1 MKEIIWLRTKKL
13 TAVLIQNPEI
23 FFVRIFYKCFFLVSW
38 ICKSGKNS
46 FVKSVLDVSYRFS
59 LFWKGFVEFFIFGKQ
74 YVIFSSFSI
83 KCKSSHKFI
92 GLQTLCEFPQFYRI
106 TNFVRVPTNLSD
118 YKLCKS
124 SHKFIGLQTLCE
136 FLQIYKITNFV
147 RVPTNLSDY
156 KLCKSSHKFIGLQ
169 TLCEFPQIYRITNF
183 VRVPTNLSDYKLCKS
198 SHKFI
203 GLQTLCEFPQI
214 YRITNFVRVP
224 TNLSDYKLC
233 KSSHKFIGLQT
244 LCEFL
249 QFTQDYKLCESSHN
263 LQNVVELKSNSDHFS
278 NLNVV
283 SLQNQ
288 QEDFAI
294 HPTSFT
300 FGSLYYLNR
309 WGQKSISHFLW
320 VVRWV
325 LRRIKRFSSNIK
337 ELSFK
342 EKFSGTLLVG
352 TFLFYKKIVKM
363 VQDYTEPIDSKL
375 IEFFNSNSFCYF
387 LQFGFINSTIKIVQ
401 RICRFNIFPPNICS
415 STADFKIDLQLF
427 AAEDEGRTEPGS
439 ERRRREEREKGNVPK
454 SPELPAAV
462 VLLAGVILVY
472 LMGEYFFMRTY
483 YILRKYIHG
492 VGLKTDISSES
503 VTELLKNAS
512 TDLFTLLWPLLGI
525 TLVGA
530 IIGNVAQV
538 GFIFTP
544 RALSFNFSRIR
555 PNFKKVL
562 PTRQTLF
569 NLGKSLAKVGLIAW
583 VSYIVISKDFFPI
596 LLSGEMGL
604 EQAVALV
611 MNSSFKIFLI
621 VGIILLAISIVDYL
635 YQRYEYEESLKMT
648 PSEAKREAKESDG
661 DRSLQA
667 RRRQLARD
675 MMNKRKMLAKVPE
688 ADVVITNPTHFAVAL
703 EYKPGIHKAPIVI
716 AKGVDDFALLI
727 IRIAREN
734 GVPTVEDRLQARG
747 LYEEVELG
755 AEVPQQ
761 FYRAIATILS
771 RLESFRRAV

>member
-1 MKEIIWLRTKKL
+1 MKMT
-13 TAVLIQNPEI
+13 
-23 FFVRIFYKCFFLVSW
+23 
-38 ICKSGKNS
+38 
-46 FVKSVLDVSYRFS
+46 
-59 LFWKGFVEFFIFGKQ
+59 FWKKGTLEVRRKTRIVVRRFCSTSDTFCNIDV
-74 YVIFSSFSI
+74 VALFS
-83 KCKSSHKFI
+83 
-92 GLQTLCEFPQFYRI
+92 
-106 TNFVRVPTNLSD
+106 NFVGNHSQRFAARWQSRSLWIALFS
-118 YKLCKS
+118 
-124 SHKFIGLQTLCE
+124 
-136 FLQIYKITNFV
+136 NFV
-147 RVPTNLSDY
+147 GNHSQRFAARWQSRSLWIALFS
-156 KLCKSSHKFIGLQ
+156 
-169 TLCEFPQIYRITNF
+169 NF
-183 VRVPTNLSDYKLCKS
+183 VGNHSQRFAARWQSRSLWIARFLGTPT
-198 SHKFI
+198 
-203 GLQTLCEFPQI
+203 
-214 YRITNFVRVP
+214 ITP
-224 TNLSDYKLC
+224 T
-233 KSSHKFIGLQT
+233 
-244 LCEFL
+244 
-249 QFTQDYKLCESSHN
+249 
-263 LQNVVELKSNSDHFS
+263 
-278 NLNVV
+278 
-283 SLQNQ
+283 
-288 QEDFAI
+288 A
-294 HPTSFT
+294 
-300 FGSLYYLNR
+300 
-309 WGQKSISHFLW
+309 
-320 VVRWV
+320 
-325 LRRIKRFSSNIK
+325 
-337 ELSFK
+337 
-342 EKFSGTLLVG
+342 
-352 TFLFYKKIVKM
+352 
-363 VQDYTEPIDSKL
+363 
-375 IEFFNSNSFCYF
+375 
-387 LQFGFINSTIKIVQ
+387 
-401 RICRFNIFPPNICS
+401 
-415 STADFKIDLQLF
+415 ADFKINLQLF

-462 VLLAGVILVY
+462 VLLAGVILIY
-472 LMGEYFFMRTY
+472 LMGEYFFMRTF

-512 TDLFTLLWPLLGI
+512 ADLFTLLWPLLGI

-530 IIGNVAQV
+530 VIGNVAQV
-538 GFIFTP
+538 GFIFAP

-583 VSYIVISKDFFPI
+583 VSYIIISKDFFPI
-596 LLSGEMGL
+596 LISGEMGL

-611 MNSSFKIFLI
+611 MSSSFKIFLV
-621 VGIILLAISIVDYL
+621 VGIILLAISVVDYL

-734 GVPTVEDRLQARG
+734 GVPTVEDRIQARG

-771 RLESFRRAV
+771 RLESFRKAV

>member
-1 MKEIIWLRTKKL
+1 MKKAIWSRTKKL
-13 TAVLIQNPEI
+13 VVVFVQNPKR
-23 FFVRIFYKCFFLVSW
+23 FFIRIFYKNLSRVPWVCE
-38 ICKSGKNS
+38 SGKNS
-46 FVKSVLDVSYRFS
+46 FVKSVLDVFYRFM
-59 LFWKGFVEFFIFGKQ
+59 LFGKRFGKFIFWKQ
-74 YVIFSSFSI
+74 YYDIVSDFS
-83 KCKSSHKFI
+83 KK
-92 GLQTLCEFPQFYRI
+92 
-106 TNFVRVPTNLSD
+106 
-118 YKLCKS
+118 
-124 SHKFIGLQTLCE
+124 
-136 FLQIYKITNFV
+136 
-147 RVPTNLSDY
+147 
-156 KLCKSSHKFIGLQ
+156 
-169 TLCEFPQIYRITNF
+169 
-183 VRVPTNLSDYKLCKS
+183 
-198 SHKFI
+198 
-203 GLQTLCEFPQI
+203 
-214 YRITNFVRVP
+214 
-224 TNLSDYKLC
+224 
-233 KSSHKFIGLQT
+233 
-244 LCEFL
+244 
-249 QFTQDYKLCESSHN
+249 CESSHN
-263 LQNVVELKSNSDHFS
+263 LHEIKNLMGVPTIYTRSKILWEFPQFTRDRKSCKSSYNLQNVVKSESDSDHFS
-278 NLNVV
+278 NRNTV
-283 SLQNQ
+283 SLQNK
-288 QEDFAI
+288 QEGLVIKDVV
-294 HPTSFT
+294 HPTSFI
-300 FGSLYYLNR
+300 FSFLHHFDR
-309 WGQKSISHFLW
+309 WGQKSTSHSLW
-320 VVRWV
+320 MFRTIE
-325 LRRIKRFSSNIK
+325 RFFSIIKKLF
-337 ELSFK
+337 FK
-342 EKFSGTLLVG
+342 KKFSKSFIVG
-352 TFLFYKKIVKM
+352 IFLFYKKIVKKFLG
-363 VQDYTEPIDSKL
+363 YSEPIDSKL
-375 IEFFNSNSFCYF
+375 TEFLNSNLFRYF
-387 LQFGFINSTIKIVQ
+387 LQFGFINLTIEIVR
-401 RICRFNIFPPNICS
+401 RIFRFKIFPPNICL
-415 STADFKIDLQLF
+415 STEAADFKIDLQLF

-492 VGLKTDISSES
+492 VGLRTDMSSES

-583 VSYIVISKDFFPI
+583 VSYIIISKDFFPI

>member
-1 MKEIIWLRTKKL
+1 MKKAIWSRTKKL
-13 TAVLIQNPEI
+13 VVVFVQNPKR
-23 FFVRIFYKCFFLVSW
+23 FFIRIFYKNLSRVPWVCE
-38 ICKSGKNS
+38 SGKNS
-46 FVKSVLDVSYRFS
+46 FVKSVLDVFYRFM
-59 LFWKGFVEFFIFGKQ
+59 LFGKRFGKFIFWKQ
-74 YVIFSSFSI
+74 YYDIVSDFS
-83 KCKSSHKFI
+83 KK
-92 GLQTLCEFPQFYRI
+92 
-106 TNFVRVPTNLSD
+106 
-118 YKLCKS
+118 
-124 SHKFIGLQTLCE
+124 
-136 FLQIYKITNFV
+136 
-147 RVPTNLSDY
+147 
-156 KLCKSSHKFIGLQ
+156 
-169 TLCEFPQIYRITNF
+169 
-183 VRVPTNLSDYKLCKS
+183 
-198 SHKFI
+198 
-203 GLQTLCEFPQI
+203 
-214 YRITNFVRVP
+214 
-224 TNLSDYKLC
+224 
-233 KSSHKFIGLQT
+233 
-244 LCEFL
+244 
-249 QFTQDYKLCESSHN
+249 CESSHN
-263 LQNVVELKSNSDHFS
+263 LHEIKNLMGVPTIYTRSKILWEFPQFTRDRKSCKSSYNLQNVVKSESNSDH
-278 NLNVV
+278 NTV
-283 SLQNQ
+283 SLQNR
-288 QEDFAI
+288 QEGLVIKDVV
-294 HPTSFT
+294 HPTSFI
-300 FGSLYYLNR
+300 FSFLHHFDR
-309 WGQKSISHFLW
+309 WGQKSTSHSLW
-320 VVRWV
+320 MFRTIE
-325 LRRIKRFSSNIK
+325 RFFSIIKKLF
-337 ELSFK
+337 FK
-342 EKFSGTLLVG
+342 KKFSKSFIVG
-352 TFLFYKKIVKM
+352 IFLFYKKIVKKFLG
-363 VQDYTEPIDSKL
+363 YSEPIDSKL
-375 IEFFNSNSFCYF
+375 TEFLNSNLFCYF
-387 LQFGFINSTIKIVQ
+387 LQFGFINLTIEIVR
-401 RICRFNIFPPNICS
+401 RIFRFKIFPPNICL
-415 STADFKIDLQLF
+415 STEAADFKIDLQLF

-492 VGLKTDISSES
+492 VGLRTDMSSES

-583 VSYIVISKDFFPI
+583 VSYIIISKDFFPI

>member
-1 MKEIIWLRTKKL
+1 MKEAIWLRKKKFK
-13 TAVLIQNPEI
+13 AVLAQKPEI
-23 FFVRIFYKCFFLVSW
+23 FFVRIFYTCLFLISW
-38 ICKSGKNS
+38 ICELNPVS
-46 FVKSVLDVSYRFS
+46 FAKSVLGVFS
-59 LFWKGFVEFFIFGKQ
+59 RLGFSWKRFVEFIFGKF
-74 YVIFSSFSI
+74 YSIFLGSYFAENRG
-83 KCKSSHKFI
+83 SSHNST

-106 TNFVRVPTNLSD
+106 TNFVRVPTIPPD
-118 YKLCKS
+118 YKLCES
-124 SHKFIGLQTLCE
+124 SHNFTGLQTLW
-136 FLQIYKITNFV
+136 
-147 RVPTNLSDY
+147 
-156 KLCKSSHKFIGLQ
+156 
-169 TLCEFPQIYRITNF
+169 EFPQFYRITNF
-183 VRVPTNLSDYKLCKS
+183 VRVPTILPGYKLCES
-198 SHKFI
+198 SHNST
-203 GLQTLCEFPQI
+203 GLQTLCEFPQF

-224 TNLSDYKLC
+224 TILPGYKLC
-233 KSSHKFIGLQT
+233 ESSHNSTGLQT
-244 LCEFL
+244 LWEFP
-249 QFTQDYKLCESSHN
+249 QFYRITNFVRVPTIPPDYKLCESSHN
-263 LQNVVELKSNSDHFS
+263 LQNVVESESNDDHFS
-278 NLNVV
+278 NLNVAV
-283 SLQNQ
+283 LQNKKERFIKQ
-288 QEDFAI
+288 TGI
-294 HPTSFT
+294 STTSFILQIWWEQNST
-300 FGSLYYLNR
+300 SYTR
-309 WGQKSISHFLW
+309 WVAGKVSRFFSISQRLFF
-320 VVRWV
+320 
-325 LRRIKRFSSNIK
+325 KERFSEI
-337 ELSFK
+337 LF
-342 EKFSGTLLVG
+342 VG

-363 VQDYTEPIDSKL
+363 FRDYSKLIDSKR
-375 IEFFNSNSFCYF
+375 IEFFNSNLFFYF
-387 LQFGFINSTIKIVQ
+387 LQSDFINATIKIV
-401 RICRFNIFPPNICS
+401 RNICRLNILPPNVCLL
-415 STADFKIDLQLF
+415 TADFKIDLQLF

-492 VGLKTDISSES
+492 VGLRTDISSES

-583 VSYIVISKDFFPI
+583 VSYIIISKDFFPI

-734 GVPTVEDRLQARG
+734 GVPTVEDRIQARG

-761 FYRAIATILS
+761 FYRAIAAILS

>member
-23 FFVRIFYKCFFLVSW
+23 FFVRVFYKCFFLVSW

-59 LFWKGFVEFFIFGKQ
+59 LFWKRFVEFFIFGKQ
-74 YVIFSSFSI
+74 YAIFSNFST
-83 KCKSSHKFI
+83 KCKSSYNFI
-92 GLQTLCEFPQFYRI
+92 GLQTLCEFPQFYKITNFVRVPTTLSDYKLCKSSYNFIGLQTLCEFPQFYKITNFVRVPTNFIRLQTLCEFPQFYKITNFVRVPTNLSDYKLCKSSHNFIGLQTLCEFLQFYRI

-124 SHKFIGLQTLCE
+124 SH
-136 FLQIYKITNFV
+136 
-147 RVPTNLSDY
+147 
-156 KLCKSSHKFIGLQ
+156 
-169 TLCEFPQIYRITNF
+169 
-183 VRVPTNLSDYKLCKS
+183 
-198 SHKFI
+198 
-203 GLQTLCEFPQI
+203 
-214 YRITNFVRVP
+214 
-224 TNLSDYKLC
+224 
-233 KSSHKFIGLQT
+233 
-244 LCEFL
+244 
-249 QFTQDYKLCESSHN
+249 N
-263 LQNVVELKSNSDHFS
+263 LQNVVELESNSDHFS

-283 SLQNQ
+283 SLQNK

-300 FGSLYYLNR
+300 FGSLYYFNR
-309 WGQKSISHFLW
+309 CGQKSVSHSLW
-320 VVRWV
+320 VVRWM
-325 LRRIKRFSSNIK
+325 LRRIKGFSSNIK

-342 EKFSGTLLVG
+342 EKFSGILLVG

>member
-1 MKEIIWLRTKKL
+1 MNFVWETAYSSIREFLSKKRHSVRTENVVV
-13 TAVLIQNPEI
+13 TPTPAV
-23 FFVRIFYKCFFLVSW
+23 
-38 ICKSGKNS
+38 
-46 FVKSVLDVSYRFS
+46 
-59 LFWKGFVEFFIFGKQ
+59 
-74 YVIFSSFSI
+74 FSSAPRPDLGWRGVVAG
-83 KCKSSHKFI
+83 KLRKF
-92 GLQTLCEFPQFYRI
+92 FAI
-106 TNFVRVPTNLSD
+106 TKGD
-118 YKLCKS
+118 
-124 SHKFIGLQTLCE
+124 
-136 FLQIYKITNFV
+136 
-147 RVPTNLSDY
+147 
-156 KLCKSSHKFIGLQ
+156 
-169 TLCEFPQIYRITNF
+169 
-183 VRVPTNLSDYKLCKS
+183 
-198 SHKFI
+198 
-203 GLQTLCEFPQI
+203 
-214 YRITNFVRVP
+214 
-224 TNLSDYKLC
+224 
-233 KSSHKFIGLQT
+233 
-244 LCEFL
+244 FL
-249 QFTQDYKLCESSHN
+249 QFE
-263 LQNVVELKSNSDHFS
+263 
-278 NLNVV
+278 
-283 SLQNQ
+283 
-288 QEDFAI
+288 
-294 HPTSFT
+294 
-300 FGSLYYLNR
+300 
-309 WGQKSISHFLW
+309 
-320 VVRWV
+320 
-325 LRRIKRFSSNIK
+325 
-337 ELSFK
+337 
-342 EKFSGTLLVG
+342 
-352 TFLFYKKIVKM
+352 FLFFSEVVIPTNARSTDPFVGSTTAPTAFLL
-363 VQDYTEPIDSKL
+363 DTAE
-375 IEFFNSNSFCYF
+375 EF
-387 LQFGFINSTIKIVQ
+387 
-401 RICRFNIFPPNICS
+401 R
-415 STADFKIDLQLF
+415 IDLQLF

-462 VLLAGVILVY
+462 VLLAGVALVY
-472 LMGEYFFMRTY
+472 LMGEYFFMRAF

-492 VGLKTDISSES
+492 VGLRNDISSES

-530 IIGNVAQV
+530 VLGNVAQV
-538 GFIFTP
+538 GFIFAP

-569 NLGKSLAKVGLIAW
+569 NLGKSLSKVALIAW

-611 MNSSFKIFLI
+611 MSTSFKIFLV

-703 EYKPGIHKAPIVI
+703 EYKPGIHKAPVVV

-761 FYRAIATILS
+761 FYRAIAAILS

>member
-1 MKEIIWLRTKKL
+1 MKETIWLRKKKFK
-13 TAVLIQNPEI
+13 AVLVQNPEI
-23 FFVRIFYKCFFLVSW
+23 FFVRIFYTCLFLISW
-38 ICKSGKNS
+38 IYELNPVS
-46 FVKSVLDVSYRFS
+46 FAKSVLGVSYRLGFS
-59 LFWKGFVEFFIFGKQ
+59 WKRFVEFIFGKF
-74 YVIFSSFSI
+74 YNIFPGIYFAE
-83 KCKSSHKFI
+83 KRGSSHNFVRS
-92 GLQTLCEFPQFYRI
+92 QTLYEFPQFHKI
-106 TNFVRVPTNLSD
+106 INFVRVPTIYVRS
-118 YKLCKS
+118 
-124 SHKFIGLQTLCE
+124 QALCE
-136 FLQIYKITNFV
+136 FLQIIENH
-147 RVPTNLSDY
+147 
-156 KLCKSSHKFIGLQ
+156 KLCK
-169 TLCEFPQIYRITNF
+169 
-183 VRVPTNLSDYKLCKS
+183 
-198 SHKFI
+198 
-203 GLQTLCEFPQI
+203 
-214 YRITNFVRVP
+214 
-224 TNLSDYKLC
+224 
-233 KSSHKFIGLQT
+233 
-244 LCEFL
+244 
-249 QFTQDYKLCESSHN
+249 SSHN
-263 LQNVVELKSNSDHFS
+263 LQNVVESESNDDHFS

-283 SLQNQ
+283 SLQNKKERFIKQ
-288 QEDFAI
+288 TGI
-294 HPTSFT
+294 SRTSFILQT
-300 FGSLYYLNR
+300 W
-309 WGQKSISHFLW
+309 WGQNSTSYTRWMAGKISRFFSISQRLFF
-320 VVRWV
+320 
-325 LRRIKRFSSNIK
+325 KERFSEI
-337 ELSFK
+337 LF
-342 EKFSGTLLVG
+342 VG

-363 VQDYTEPIDSKL
+363 FRDYSEPIDSKR
-375 IEFFNSNSFCYF
+375 IEFFNSNLFFYF
-387 LQFGFINSTIKIVQ
+387 LQIDFINSTIEVV
-401 RICRFNIFPPNICS
+401 RNICRFNILPPNMCL
-415 STADFKIDLQLF
+415 STEVADFKIDLQLF

-492 VGLKTDISSES
+492 VGLRTDISSES

-583 VSYIVISKDFFPI
+583 VSYIIISKDFFPI

-734 GVPTVEDRLQARG
+734 GVPTVEDRIQARG

>member
-1 MKEIIWLRTKKL
+1 MKEAIWLRKKKFK
-13 TAVLIQNPEI
+13 AVLAQKPEI
-23 FFVRIFYKCFFLVSW
+23 FFVRIFYTCLFLISW
-38 ICKSGKNS
+38 IYELNRVS
-46 FVKSVLDVSYRFS
+46 FAKSVLGVFYRLRFS
-59 LFWKGFVEFFIFGKQ
+59 WKRFVEFIFGKF
-74 YVIFSSFSI
+74 YSIFLGSYFAE
-83 KCKSSHKFI
+83 KRGSSHNFVRSQTLYEFPQFYRITNFVRVPTTPPDYKLCESSHNST

-106 TNFVRVPTNLSD
+106 TNFVRVPTTPPD
-118 YKLCKS
+118 YKLCES
-124 SHKFIGLQTLCE
+124 SHNST
-136 FLQIYKITNFV
+136 
-147 RVPTNLSDY
+147 
-156 KLCKSSHKFIGLQ
+156 GLQ
-169 TLCEFPQIYRITNF
+169 TLCEFPQFYRITNF
-183 VRVPTNLSDYKLCKS
+183 VRVPT
-198 SHKFI
+198 
-203 GLQTLCEFPQI
+203 I
-214 YRITNFVRVP
+214 YVR
-224 TNLSDYKLC
+224 S
-233 KSSHKFIGLQT
+233 QA

-249 QFTQDYKLCESSHN
+249 QIIENHKLCKSSHN
-263 LQNVVELKSNSDHFS
+263 LQNVVESESNDDHFS
-278 NLNVV
+278 NLNVAV
-283 SLQNQ
+283 LQNKKERFIKQ
-288 QEDFAI
+288 TGI
-294 HPTSFT
+294 STTSFIQQIWWEQNST
-300 FGSLYYLNR
+300 SYTQCVAEKVSRFF
-309 WGQKSISHFLW
+309 SISQRLFF
-320 VVRWV
+320 
-325 LRRIKRFSSNIK
+325 KERFSEI
-337 ELSFK
+337 LF
-342 EKFSGTLLVG
+342 VG

-363 VQDYTEPIDSKL
+363 FRDYSEPIDSKR
-375 IEFFNSNSFCYF
+375 IEFFNSNLFFYF
-387 LQFGFINSTIKIVQ
+387 LQIDFINATIEVV
-401 RICRFNIFPPNICS
+401 RNICRFNILPPNVCL
-415 STADFKIDLQLF
+415 STEAADFKIDLQLF

-492 VGLKTDISSES
+492 VGLRTDISSES

-583 VSYIVISKDFFPI
+583 VSYIIISKDFFPI

-734 GVPTVEDRLQARG
+734 GVPTVEDRIQARG

-761 FYRAIATILS
+761 FYRAIAAILS

>member
-1 MKEIIWLRTKKL
+1 MKETIWLRKKKFK
-13 TAVLIQNPEI
+13 AVLVQNPEI
-23 FFVRIFYKCFFLVSW
+23 FFVRIFYTCLFLISW
-38 ICKSGKNS
+38 IYELNPVS
-46 FVKSVLDVSYRFS
+46 FAKSVLGVFYRLGFS
-59 LFWKGFVEFFIFGKQ
+59 WKRFVEFIFGKF
-74 YVIFSSFSI
+74 YNIFPGIYFVE
-83 KCKSSHKFI
+83 KRGSSHNFVRS
-92 GLQTLCEFPQFYRI
+92 QTLYEFPQFHKI
-106 TNFVRVPTNLSD
+106 INFVRVPTIYVRLQALCEFLQFIENH
-118 YKLCKS
+118 KLCKS
-124 SHKFIGLQTLCE
+124 SH
-136 FLQIYKITNFV
+136 
-147 RVPTNLSDY
+147 
-156 KLCKSSHKFIGLQ
+156 
-169 TLCEFPQIYRITNF
+169 
-183 VRVPTNLSDYKLCKS
+183 
-198 SHKFI
+198 
-203 GLQTLCEFPQI
+203 
-214 YRITNFVRVP
+214 
-224 TNLSDYKLC
+224 
-233 KSSHKFIGLQT
+233 
-244 LCEFL
+244 
-249 QFTQDYKLCESSHN
+249 N
-263 LQNVVELKSNSDHFS
+263 LQNIVESESNDDHFS

-283 SLQNQ
+283 SLQNKKERFIKQ
-288 QEDFAI
+288 TGI
-294 HPTSFT
+294 SRTSFILQT
-300 FGSLYYLNR
+300 W
-309 WGQKSISHFLW
+309 WGQNSTSYTRWMAGKISRFFSISQRLFF
-320 VVRWV
+320 
-325 LRRIKRFSSNIK
+325 KERFSEI
-337 ELSFK
+337 LF
-342 EKFSGTLLVG
+342 VG

-363 VQDYTEPIDSKL
+363 FRDYSEPIDSKR
-375 IEFFNSNSFCYF
+375 IEFFNSNLFFYF
-387 LQFGFINSTIKIVQ
+387 LQIDFINSTIEVV
-401 RICRFNIFPPNICS
+401 RNICRFNILPPNMCL
-415 STADFKIDLQLF
+415 STEVADFKIDLQLF

-492 VGLKTDISSES
+492 VGLRTDISSES

-583 VSYIVISKDFFPI
+583 VSYIIISKDFFPI

-734 GVPTVEDRLQARG
+734 GVPTVEDRIQARG

>member
-1 MKEIIWLRTKKL
+1 MAEMKGMRWLKKWLR
-13 TAVLIQNPEI
+13 E
-23 FFVRIFYKCFFLVSW
+23 
-38 ICKSGKNS
+38 
-46 FVKSVLDVSYRFS
+46 
-59 LFWKGFVEFFIFGKQ
+59 
-74 YVIFSSFSI
+74 
-83 KCKSSHKFI
+83 
-92 GLQTLCEFPQFYRI
+92 
-106 TNFVRVPTNLSD
+106 
-118 YKLCKS
+118 
-124 SHKFIGLQTLCE
+124 
-136 FLQIYKITNFV
+136 
-147 RVPTNLSDY
+147 
-156 KLCKSSHKFIGLQ
+156 
-169 TLCEFPQIYRITNF
+169 
-183 VRVPTNLSDYKLCKS
+183 
-198 SHKFI
+198 
-203 GLQTLCEFPQI
+203 
-214 YRITNFVRVP
+214 
-224 TNLSDYKLC
+224 
-233 KSSHKFIGLQT
+233 
-244 LCEFL
+244 
-249 QFTQDYKLCESSHN
+249 ESS
-263 LQNVVELKSNSDHFS
+263 SYD
-278 NLNVV
+278 
-283 SLQNQ
+283 
-288 QEDFAI
+288 A
-294 HPTSFT
+294 P
-300 FGSLYYLNR
+300 
-309 WGQKSISHFLW
+309 
-320 VVRWV
+320 
-325 LRRIKRFSSNIK
+325 LRKRHAAF
-337 ELSFK
+337 FK
-342 EKFSGTLLVG
+342 AEQRV
-352 TFLFYKKIVKM
+352 
-363 VQDYTEPIDSKL
+363 
-375 IEFFNSNSFCYF
+375 FCYF
-387 LQFGFINSTIKIVQ
+387 LPEKSNRVLPGSNVSEKCSTSDVLRDTSGAPPLLGGGGLAGRITKFFSITKILGLQKEFLNPVGTLKIFERLEKFFFRRFGQDKEAV
-401 RICRFNIFPPNICS
+401 RIPLSLLCPTNTCYTMS
-415 STADFKIDLQLF
+415 ALATDFKIDLQLF

-462 VLLAGVILVY
+462 VLLAGVILIY
-472 LMGEYFFMRTY
+472 LMGEYFFMRTF

-492 VGLKTDISSES
+492 VGQRTDISSES

-525 TLVGA
+525 TFVGA
-530 IIGNVAQV
+530 VIGNVAQV

-583 VSYIVISKDFFPI
+583 VSYIIISKDFFSI
-596 LLSGEMGL
+596 LISGEMGL

-611 MNSSFKIFLI
+611 MSSSFKIFLV

-734 GVPTVEDRLQARG
+734 GVPTVEDRIQARG

>member
-1 MKEIIWLRTKKL
+1 MKKAIWSRTKKL
-13 TAVLIQNPEI
+13 VVVFVQNPKR
-23 FFVRIFYKCFFLVSW
+23 FFIRIFYKNLSRVPWVCE
-38 ICKSGKNS
+38 SGKDS
-46 FVKSVLDVSYRFS
+46 FVKSVLDVFYRFM
-59 LFWKGFVEFFIFGKQ
+59 LFGKRFGKFIFWKQ
-74 YVIFSSFSI
+74 YYDIVSDFS
-83 KCKSSHKFI
+83 KK
-92 GLQTLCEFPQFYRI
+92 
-106 TNFVRVPTNLSD
+106 
-118 YKLCKS
+118 
-124 SHKFIGLQTLCE
+124 
-136 FLQIYKITNFV
+136 
-147 RVPTNLSDY
+147 
-156 KLCKSSHKFIGLQ
+156 
-169 TLCEFPQIYRITNF
+169 
-183 VRVPTNLSDYKLCKS
+183 
-198 SHKFI
+198 
-203 GLQTLCEFPQI
+203 
-214 YRITNFVRVP
+214 
-224 TNLSDYKLC
+224 
-233 KSSHKFIGLQT
+233 
-244 LCEFL
+244 
-249 QFTQDYKLCESSHN
+249 CESSHN
-263 LQNVVELKSNSDHFS
+263 LHEIKNLMGVPTIYTRSKILWEFPQFTQDRKSCKSSYNLQNVVKSESNSDHFS
-278 NLNVV
+278 NRNTV
-283 SLQNQ
+283 SLQNR
-288 QEDFAI
+288 QEGLVIKDVV
-294 HPTSFT
+294 HPTSFI
-300 FGSLYYLNR
+300 FSFLHHFDR
-309 WGQKSISHFLW
+309 WGQKSTSHSLWMFRTIERFFSIIKNFFL
-320 VVRWV
+320 
-325 LRRIKRFSSNIK
+325 K
-337 ELSFK
+337 
-342 EKFSGTLLVG
+342 KFSKSFIVG
-352 TFLFYKKIVKM
+352 IFLFYKKIVKKFLG
-363 VQDYTEPIDSKL
+363 YSEPIDSKL
-375 IEFFNSNSFCYF
+375 TEFLNSNLFCYF
-387 LQFGFINSTIKIVQ
+387 LQFGFINLTIEIVR
-401 RICRFNIFPPNICS
+401 RIFRFKIFPPNICL
-415 STADFKIDLQLF
+415 STEAADFKIDLQLF

-492 VGLKTDISSES
+492 VGLRTDMSSES

-583 VSYIVISKDFFPI
+583 VSYIIISKDFFPI

>member
-1 MKEIIWLRTKKL
+1 MKKAIWSRTKKL
-13 TAVLIQNPEI
+13 VVVFVQNPKR
-23 FFVRIFYKCFFLVSW
+23 FFIRIFYKNLSRVPWVCE
-38 ICKSGKNS
+38 SGKNS
-46 FVKSVLDVSYRFS
+46 FVKSVLDVFYRFM
-59 LFWKGFVEFFIFGKQ
+59 LFGKRFGKFIFWKQ
-74 YVIFSSFSI
+74 YYDIVSDFS
-83 KCKSSHKFI
+83 KK
-92 GLQTLCEFPQFYRI
+92 
-106 TNFVRVPTNLSD
+106 
-118 YKLCKS
+118 
-124 SHKFIGLQTLCE
+124 
-136 FLQIYKITNFV
+136 
-147 RVPTNLSDY
+147 
-156 KLCKSSHKFIGLQ
+156 
-169 TLCEFPQIYRITNF
+169 
-183 VRVPTNLSDYKLCKS
+183 
-198 SHKFI
+198 
-203 GLQTLCEFPQI
+203 
-214 YRITNFVRVP
+214 
-224 TNLSDYKLC
+224 
-233 KSSHKFIGLQT
+233 
-244 LCEFL
+244 
-249 QFTQDYKLCESSHN
+249 CESSHN
-263 LQNVVELKSNSDHFS
+263 LHEIKNLMGVPTIYTRSKILWEFPQFTRDRKSCKSSYNLQNVVKSESNSDH
-278 NLNVV
+278 NTV
-283 SLQNQ
+283 SLQNR
-288 QEDFAI
+288 QEGLVIKDVV
-294 HPTSFT
+294 HPTSFI
-300 FGSLYYLNR
+300 FSFLHHFDR
-309 WGQKSISHFLW
+309 WGQKSTSHSLW
-320 VVRWV
+320 MFRT
-325 LRRIKRFSSNIK
+325 IERFFSIVK
-337 ELSFK
+337 KLFFK
-342 EKFSGTLLVG
+342 KKFSKSFIVG
-352 TFLFYKKIVKM
+352 IFLFYKKIVKKFLG
-363 VQDYTEPIDSKL
+363 YSEPIDSKL
-375 IEFFNSNSFCYF
+375 TEFLNSNLFCYF
-387 LQFGFINSTIKIVQ
+387 LQFGFINLTIEIVR
-401 RICRFNIFPPNICS
+401 RIFRFKIFPPNICL
-415 STADFKIDLQLF
+415 STEAADFKIDLQLF

-492 VGLKTDISSES
+492 VGLRTDMSSES

-583 VSYIVISKDFFPI
+583 VSYIIISKDFFPI

>member
-1 MKEIIWLRTKKL
+1 MRGRKSFHDQFDAVVPTDRKLRGSFHILGGRVPLAKAAFFKV
-13 TAVLIQNPEI
+13 VLRVFCYP
-23 FFVRIFYKCFFLVSW
+23 L
-38 ICKSGKNS
+38 SGK
-46 FVKSVLDVSYRFS
+46 FFS
-59 LFWKGFVEFFIFGKQ
+59 KLPGPGERPVGSEPLSCREYFVERCSTSYVFCKTKIAPSCCGAIRRERFAEFSGSFF
-74 YVIFSSFSI
+74 
-83 KCKSSHKFI
+83 
-92 GLQTLCEFPQFYRI
+92 FPTKLGATRKL
-106 TNFVRVPTNLSD
+106 NLSS
-118 YKLCKS
+118 Y
-124 SHKFIGLQTLCE
+124 
-136 FLQIYKITNFV
+136 
-147 RVPTNLSDY
+147 
-156 KLCKSSHKFIGLQ
+156 
-169 TLCEFPQIYRITNF
+169 
-183 VRVPTNLSDYKLCKS
+183 
-198 SHKFI
+198 
-203 GLQTLCEFPQI
+203 
-214 YRITNFVRVP
+214 
-224 TNLSDYKLC
+224 
-233 KSSHKFIGLQT
+233 
-244 LCEFL
+244 
-249 QFTQDYKLCESSHN
+249 
-263 LQNVVELKSNSDHFS
+263 
-278 NLNVV
+278 
-283 SLQNQ
+283 
-288 QEDFAI
+288 
-294 HPTSFT
+294 
-300 FGSLYYLNR
+300 GSLGNALLLLGYFASYGSLNKY
-309 WGQKSISHFLW
+309 WGKGNSMQHFLW
-320 VVRWV
+320 VV
-325 LRRIKRFSSNIK
+325 LQGRIGKFFFIIKTIFSQA
-337 ELSFK
+337 
-342 EKFSGTLLVG
+342 KFSLTDFVG
-352 TFLFYKKIVKM
+352 TPTNPCL
-363 VQDYTEPIDSKL
+363 TSANP
-375 IEFFNSNSFCYF
+375 
-387 LQFGFINSTIKIVQ
+387 
-401 RICRFNIFPPNICS
+401 
-415 STADFKIDLQLF
+415 ADFRIDLQLF

-472 LMGEYFFMRTY
+472 LMGEYFFMRTF

-492 VGLKTDISSES
+492 VGLRTDISSES

-512 TDLFTLLWPLLGI
+512 ADLFTLLWPLLGI

-530 IIGNVAQV
+530 VIGNVAQV

-583 VSYIVISKDFFPI
+583 VSYIIISKDFFPI

-611 MNSSFKIFLI
+611 MSSSFKIFLV
-621 VGIILLAISIVDYL
+621 VGIILLAISVVDYL

-734 GVPTVEDRLQARG
+734 GVPTIEDRLQARG

-761 FYRAIATILS
+761 FYRAIAAILS

>member
-1 MKEIIWLRTKKL
+1 MKKAIWSRTKKQI
-13 TAVLIQNPEI
+13 VVFVQNPKR
-23 FFVRIFYKCFFLVSW
+23 FFYKNLSRIPWVCE
-38 ICKSGKNS
+38 SGKNS
-46 FVKSVLDVSYRFS
+46 FVKSALDVFYRFR
-59 LFWKGFVEFFIFGKQ
+59 LLGKRFVKFIFWKQ
-74 YVIFSSFSI
+74 YYDLVSDFS
-83 KCKSSHKFI
+83 KK
-92 GLQTLCEFPQFYRI
+92 
-106 TNFVRVPTNLSD
+106 
-118 YKLCKS
+118 
-124 SHKFIGLQTLCE
+124 
-136 FLQIYKITNFV
+136 
-147 RVPTNLSDY
+147 
-156 KLCKSSHKFIGLQ
+156 
-169 TLCEFPQIYRITNF
+169 
-183 VRVPTNLSDYKLCKS
+183 
-198 SHKFI
+198 
-203 GLQTLCEFPQI
+203 
-214 YRITNFVRVP
+214 
-224 TNLSDYKLC
+224 
-233 KSSHKFIGLQT
+233 
-244 LCEFL
+244 
-249 QFTQDYKLCESSHN
+249 CESSHN
-263 LQNVVELKSNSDHFS
+263 LRGIENFVGVPTIYARSKILWEFPQFTRDRKSCKSFYNLQNVVESESNSDHFS
-278 NLNVV
+278 NRNTV
-283 SLQNQ
+283 SLQNK
-288 QEDFAI
+288 QEGLVIKDVV
-294 HPTSFT
+294 HPTSFI
-300 FGSLYYLNR
+300 FSFLHHFDR
-309 WGQKSISHFLW
+309 WGQKSTSHPLW
-320 VVRWV
+320 MFRTID
-325 LRRIKRFSSNIK
+325 RFFSIIKKLF
-337 ELSFK
+337 FK
-342 EKFSGTLLVG
+342 EKFSKSFIVG

-363 VQDYTEPIDSKL
+363 VQDYTESIDPKL
-375 IEFFNSNSFCYF
+375 TEFLNSNLFCYF
-387 LQFGFINSTIKIVQ
+387 LQFGFINLTIEIVRRIFRFKI
-401 RICRFNIFPPNICS
+401 FSPNICL
-415 STADFKIDLQLF
+415 STEVADFKIDLQLF

-492 VGLKTDISSES
+492 VGLRTDMSSES

-583 VSYIVISKDFFPI
+583 VSYIIISKDFFPI

>member
-1 MKEIIWLRTKKL
+1 MAETMRKGGLRNIEIVGTPTDPEFPPSKMDFQESVGRNSDISRKTNVAPPLLGGGGGLVGRIGRFFPIIKRHLSQVKFARTDLVVPPTPFVKQVALYVGPTSQIGRGRRFTVPIAETLFLRTKYSFRIRVGIPAKIPKK
-13 TAVLIQNPEI
+13 AKP
-23 FFVRIFYKCFFLVSW
+23 FFAIALRIFYVYKYILKFLYT
-38 ICKSGKNS
+38 GLKN
-46 FVKSVLDVSYRFS
+46 F
-59 LFWKGFVEFFIFGKQ
+59 
-74 YVIFSSFSI
+74 
-83 KCKSSHKFI
+83 
-92 GLQTLCEFPQFYRI
+92 
-106 TNFVRVPTNLSD
+106 
-118 YKLCKS
+118 
-124 SHKFIGLQTLCE
+124 
-136 FLQIYKITNFV
+136 
-147 RVPTNLSDY
+147 
-156 KLCKSSHKFIGLQ
+156 
-169 TLCEFPQIYRITNF
+169 
-183 VRVPTNLSDYKLCKS
+183 
-198 SHKFI
+198 
-203 GLQTLCEFPQI
+203 
-214 YRITNFVRVP
+214 
-224 TNLSDYKLC
+224 
-233 KSSHKFIGLQT
+233 
-244 LCEFL
+244 
-249 QFTQDYKLCESSHN
+249 
-263 LQNVVELKSNSDHFS
+263 
-278 NLNVV
+278 
-283 SLQNQ
+283 
-288 QEDFAI
+288 
-294 HPTSFT
+294 
-300 FGSLYYLNR
+300 
-309 WGQKSISHFLW
+309 
-320 VVRWV
+320 
-325 LRRIKRFSSNIK
+325 LRRSGILRICMLSR
-337 ELSFK
+337 ELSAFPYASK
-342 EKFSGTLLVG
+342 STP
-352 TFLFYKKIVKM
+352 IVAA
-363 VQDYTEPIDSKL
+363 
-375 IEFFNSNSFCYF
+375 NA
-387 LQFGFINSTIKIVQ
+387 
-401 RICRFNIFPPNICS
+401 
-415 STADFKIDLQLF
+415 ADFKIDLQLF

-472 LMGEYFFMRTY
+472 LMGEYFFMRTF

-492 VGLKTDISSES
+492 VGLRTDISSES

-530 IIGNVAQV
+530 VIGNVAQV

-596 LLSGEMGL
+596 LISGEMGL

-611 MNSSFKIFLI
+611 MSSSFKIFLI
-621 VGIILLAISIVDYL
+621 VGIILLAISVVDYL

-734 GVPTVEDRLQARG
+734 GIPTVEDRIQARG

>member
-59 LFWKGFVEFFIFGKQ
+59 LFWKRFVEFFIFGKQ
-74 YVIFSSFSI
+74 YAIFSNFST
-83 KCKSSHKFI
+83 KCKSSYNFI
-92 GLQTLCEFPQFYRI
+92 GLQTLCEFPQF
-106 TNFVRVPTNLSD
+106 
-118 YKLCKS
+118 
-124 SHKFIGLQTLCE
+124 
-136 FLQIYKITNFV
+136 YKITNFV

-156 KLCKSSHKFIGLQ
+156 KLCESSHKFIGLQ
-169 TLCEFPQIYRITNF
+169 TLCEFLQIYRITNF

-198 SHKFI
+198 SH
-203 GLQTLCEFPQI
+203 
-214 YRITNFVRVP
+214 
-224 TNLSDYKLC
+224 
-233 KSSHKFIGLQT
+233 
-244 LCEFL
+244 
-249 QFTQDYKLCESSHN
+249 N
-263 LQNVVELKSNSDHFS
+263 LQNVVELESNSDHFS

-283 SLQNQ
+283 SLQNK

-300 FGSLYYLNR
+300 FGSLYYFNR
-309 WGQKSISHFLW
+309 WGQKSVSRSLW
-320 VVRWV
+320 VVRWM
-325 LRRIKRFSSNIK
+325 LRRIKGFSSNIK

-342 EKFSGTLLVG
+342 EKFSRILLVG

>member
-1 MKEIIWLRTKKL
+1 MKKAIWLRTKKL
-13 TAVLIQNPEI
+13 VVVCAQNPKR
-23 FFVRIFYKCFFLVSW
+23 FFIRIFYKNLSRVLWVCE
-38 ICKSGKNS
+38 SGKNS
-46 FVKSVLDVSYRFS
+46 FVKSVLDVFYRFM
-59 LFWKGFVEFFIFGKQ
+59 LFGKRFGKFIFWKQ
-74 YVIFSSFSI
+74 YYDIVSDFS
-83 KCKSSHKFI
+83 KK
-92 GLQTLCEFPQFYRI
+92 
-106 TNFVRVPTNLSD
+106 
-118 YKLCKS
+118 
-124 SHKFIGLQTLCE
+124 
-136 FLQIYKITNFV
+136 
-147 RVPTNLSDY
+147 
-156 KLCKSSHKFIGLQ
+156 
-169 TLCEFPQIYRITNF
+169 
-183 VRVPTNLSDYKLCKS
+183 
-198 SHKFI
+198 
-203 GLQTLCEFPQI
+203 
-214 YRITNFVRVP
+214 
-224 TNLSDYKLC
+224 
-233 KSSHKFIGLQT
+233 
-244 LCEFL
+244 
-249 QFTQDYKLCESSHN
+249 CESSHN
-263 LQNVVELKSNSDHFS
+263 LHEIKNLMGVPTIYTRSKILWEFPQFTRDQKSCKSSYNLQNVVKSESNSDDFS
-278 NLNVV
+278 NRNTA
-283 SLQNQ
+283 SLQNK
-288 QEDFAI
+288 QEGLVIKDVV
-294 HPTSFT
+294 HPTSFI
-300 FGSLYYLNR
+300 FSFLHHFDR
-309 WGQKSISHFLW
+309 WGQKSTSHSLW
-320 VVRWV
+320 MFRTIE
-325 LRRIKRFSSNIK
+325 RFFSIIKKLF
-337 ELSFK
+337 FK
-342 EKFSGTLLVG
+342 KKFSKSFIVG
-352 TFLFYKKIVKM
+352 IFLFYKKIVKKFLG
-363 VQDYTEPIDSKL
+363 YSEPIDSKL
-375 IEFFNSNSFCYF
+375 TEFLNSNLFRYF
-387 LQFGFINSTIKIVQ
+387 LQVGFINLTIEIVR
-401 RICRFNIFPPNICS
+401 RIFRFKIFPPNICL
-415 STADFKIDLQLF
+415 STEAADFKIDLQLF

-472 LMGEYFFMRTY
+472 LMGEYFFMRTH

-492 VGLKTDISSES
+492 VGLRTDMSSES

-583 VSYIVISKDFFPI
+583 VSYIIISKDFFPI
-596 LLSGEMGL
+596 LLFGEMGL

-734 GVPTVEDRLQARG
+734 GIPTVEDRLQARG

>member
-1 MKEIIWLRTKKL
+1 MKETIWLRKKKFK
-13 TAVLIQNPEI
+13 AVLVQNPEI
-23 FFVRIFYKCFFLVSW
+23 FFVRIFYTCLFLISW
-38 ICKSGKNS
+38 IYELNPVS
-46 FVKSVLDVSYRFS
+46 FAKSVLGVFYRLGFS
-59 LFWKGFVEFFIFGKQ
+59 WKRFAEFIFGKF
-74 YVIFSSFSI
+74 YNIFPGIYFAE
-83 KCKSSHKFI
+83 KRGSSHNFVRS
-92 GLQTLCEFPQFYRI
+92 QTLYEFPQFHKI
-106 TNFVRVPTNLSD
+106 INFVRVPTIYVRS
-118 YKLCKS
+118 
-124 SHKFIGLQTLCE
+124 QALCE
-136 FLQIYKITNFV
+136 FLQIIENH
-147 RVPTNLSDY
+147 
-156 KLCKSSHKFIGLQ
+156 KLCK
-169 TLCEFPQIYRITNF
+169 
-183 VRVPTNLSDYKLCKS
+183 
-198 SHKFI
+198 
-203 GLQTLCEFPQI
+203 
-214 YRITNFVRVP
+214 
-224 TNLSDYKLC
+224 
-233 KSSHKFIGLQT
+233 
-244 LCEFL
+244 
-249 QFTQDYKLCESSHN
+249 SSHN
-263 LQNVVELKSNSDHFS
+263 LQNVVESESNDDHFS

-283 SLQNQ
+283 SLQNKKERFIKQ
-288 QEDFAI
+288 TGI
-294 HPTSFT
+294 SRTSFILQT
-300 FGSLYYLNR
+300 W
-309 WGQKSISHFLW
+309 WGQNSTSYTRWMAGKISRFFSISQRLFF
-320 VVRWV
+320 
-325 LRRIKRFSSNIK
+325 KERFSEI
-337 ELSFK
+337 LF
-342 EKFSGTLLVG
+342 VG

-363 VQDYTEPIDSKL
+363 FRDYSEPIDSKR
-375 IEFFNSNSFCYF
+375 IEFFNSNLFFYF
-387 LQFGFINSTIKIVQ
+387 LQIDFINSTIEVV
-401 RICRFNIFPPNICS
+401 RNICRFNILPPNMCL
-415 STADFKIDLQLF
+415 STEVADFKIDLQLF

-492 VGLKTDISSES
+492 VGLRTDISSES

-583 VSYIVISKDFFPI
+583 VSYIIISKDFFPI

-734 GVPTVEDRLQARG
+734 GVPTVEDRIQARG

>member
-23 FFVRIFYKCFFLVSW
+23 FFVRIFYKCFFQVSW

-59 LFWKGFVEFFIFGKQ
+59 LFWKRFVEFFIFGKQ
-74 YVIFSSFSI
+74 YAIFSNFST
-83 KCKSSHKFI
+83 KCKSSYNFIGLQTLCEFPQFYKITNFVRVSTNLSDYKLCESSHKFI
-92 GLQTLCEFPQFYRI
+92 GLQTLCEFLQFYKITNFVRVPTNFIRLQTLCEFPQFYKITNFVRVPTNLSDYKLCESSHKFIGLQTLCEFLQFYRI

-124 SHKFIGLQTLCE
+124 SH
-136 FLQIYKITNFV
+136 
-147 RVPTNLSDY
+147 
-156 KLCKSSHKFIGLQ
+156 
-169 TLCEFPQIYRITNF
+169 
-183 VRVPTNLSDYKLCKS
+183 
-198 SHKFI
+198 
-203 GLQTLCEFPQI
+203 
-214 YRITNFVRVP
+214 
-224 TNLSDYKLC
+224 
-233 KSSHKFIGLQT
+233 
-244 LCEFL
+244 
-249 QFTQDYKLCESSHN
+249 N
-263 LQNVVELKSNSDHFS
+263 LQNVVELESNSDRFS

-283 SLQNQ
+283 SLQNK

-300 FGSLYYLNR
+300 FGFLYYFNR
-309 WGQKSISHFLW
+309 WGQKSVSHSLW
-320 VVRWV
+320 VVRWM
-325 LRRIKRFSSNIK
+325 LRRIKGFSSNIK

-342 EKFSGTLLVG
+342 EKFSGILLVG

>member
-23 FFVRIFYKCFFLVSW
+23 FFVRVFYKCFFLVSW

-59 LFWKGFVEFFIFGKQ
+59 LFWKRFVEFFIFGKQ
-74 YVIFSSFSI
+74 YAIFSNFST
-83 KCKSSHKFI
+83 KCKSSYNFI
-92 GLQTLCEFPQFYRI
+92 GLQTLCEFPQFYKI
-106 TNFVRVPTNLSD
+106 TNFVRVPTN
-118 YKLCKS
+118 
-124 SHKFIGLQTLCE
+124 FIRLQTLCE
-136 FLQIYKITNFV
+136 FPQFYKITNFV
-147 RVPTNLSDY
+147 RVPTN
-156 KLCKSSHKFIGLQ
+156 FIRLQ
-169 TLCEFPQIYRITNF
+169 TLCEFPQFYKITNF
-183 VRVPTNLSDYKLCKS
+183 VRVPTN
-198 SHKFI
+198 FI
-203 GLQTLCEFPQI
+203 RLQTLCEFPQI

-249 QFTQDYKLCESSHN
+249 QIYRITNFVRVPTNLSDYKLCKSSHN
-263 LQNVVELKSNSDHFS
+263 LQNVVELESNSDHFS

-283 SLQNQ
+283 SLQNK

-300 FGSLYYLNR
+300 FGSLYYFNR
-309 WGQKSISHFLW
+309 CGQKSVSHSLW
-320 VVRWV
+320 VVRWM
-325 LRRIKRFSSNIK
+325 LRRIKGFSSNIK

-342 EKFSGTLLVG
+342 EKFSGILLVR

>member
-1 MKEIIWLRTKKL
+1 MAEVKGRLKEEFSEGASKGGSLPLAKAAFRVFCYPLSGGFYRTFPGPNLAEIGRSSDILCDKTTSPPWLGGGGGL
-13 TAVLIQNPEI
+13 VG
-23 FFVRIFYKCFFLVSW
+23 RI
-38 ICKSGKNS
+38 GK
-46 FVKSVLDVSYRFS
+46 F
-59 LFWKGFVEFFIFGKQ
+59 
-74 YVIFSSFSI
+74 FSI
-83 KCKSSHKFI
+83 IK
-92 GLQTLCEFPQFYRI
+92 TL
-106 TNFVRVPTNLSD
+106 
-118 YKLCKS
+118 
-124 SHKFIGLQTLCE
+124 
-136 FLQIYKITNFV
+136 
-147 RVPTNLSDY
+147 
-156 KLCKSSHKFIGLQ
+156 
-169 TLCEFPQIYRITNF
+169 
-183 VRVPTNLSDYKLCKS
+183 
-198 SHKFI
+198 
-203 GLQTLCEFPQI
+203 
-214 YRITNFVRVP
+214 
-224 TNLSDYKLC
+224 
-233 KSSHKFIGLQT
+233 
-244 LCEFL
+244 
-249 QFTQDYKLCESSHN
+249 
-263 LQNVVELKSNSDHFS
+263 FS
-278 NLNVV
+278 QV
-283 SLQNQ
+283 
-288 QEDFAI
+288 
-294 HPTSFT
+294 
-300 FGSLYYLNR
+300 
-309 WGQKSISHFLW
+309 
-320 VVRWV
+320 
-325 LRRIKRFSSNIK
+325 
-337 ELSFK
+337 
-342 EKFSGTLLVG
+342 KFSCIELVG
-352 TFLFYKKIVKM
+352 TPTNACL
-363 VQDYTEPIDSKL
+363 T
-375 IEFFNSNSFCYF
+375 NSAF
-387 LQFGFINSTIKIVQ
+387 
-401 RICRFNIFPPNICS
+401 
-415 STADFKIDLQLF
+415 DFKIDLQLF

-439 ERRRREEREKGNVPK
+439 ERRRREERDKGNVPK

-472 LMGEYFFMRTY
+472 LMGEYFFMRTF

-492 VGLKTDISSES
+492 VGLRTDISSES

-525 TLVGA
+525 TVVGA
-530 IIGNVAQV
+530 VIGNVVQV

-569 NLGKSLAKVGLIAW
+569 NLGKSLAKVGLIGW
-583 VSYIVISKDFFPI
+583 VSYIIISKDFFPI

-611 MNSSFKIFLI
+611 MSSSFKIFLV
-621 VGIILLAISIVDYL
+621 VGIILLAISVVDYL

-761 FYRAIATILS
+761 FYRAIAAILS
-771 RLESFRRAV
+771 RLESFRKAV

>member
-1 MKEIIWLRTKKL
+1 MAEMKTQRQRNMEFKSRGNSPYDAPHRKRHAEFSDAPENTTHREYFSEERRSSDIFRNTKPAPPSL
-13 TAVLIQNPEI
+13 GGGGGLVG
-23 FFVRIFYKCFFLVSW
+23 RI
-38 ICKSGKNS
+38 G
-46 FVKSVLDVSYRFS
+46 
-59 LFWKGFVEFFIFGKQ
+59 EFF
-74 YVIFSSFSI
+74 SI
-83 KCKSSHKFI
+83 TKDFFHQLKF
-92 GLQTLCEFPQFYRI
+92 FPAA
-106 TNFVRVPTNLSD
+106 FVVP
-118 YKLCKS
+118 
-124 SHKFIGLQTLCE
+124 
-136 FLQIYKITNFV
+136 
-147 RVPTNLSDY
+147 PT
-156 KLCKSSHKFIGLQ
+156 KAHA
-169 TLCEFPQIYRITNF
+169 
-183 VRVPTNLSDYKLCKS
+183 V
-198 SHKFI
+198 
-203 GLQTLCEFPQI
+203 
-214 YRITNFVRVP
+214 
-224 TNLSDYKLC
+224 
-233 KSSHKFIGLQT
+233 
-244 LCEFL
+244 
-249 QFTQDYKLCESSHN
+249 
-263 LQNVVELKSNSDHFS
+263 
-278 NLNVV
+278 
-283 SLQNQ
+283 
-288 QEDFAI
+288 
-294 HPTSFT
+294 
-300 FGSLYYLNR
+300 
-309 WGQKSISHFLW
+309 
-320 VVRWV
+320 
-325 LRRIKRFSSNIK
+325 SSNA
-337 ELSFK
+337 
-342 EKFSGTLLVG
+342 V
-352 TFLFYKKIVKM
+352 
-363 VQDYTEPIDSKL
+363 
-375 IEFFNSNSFCYF
+375 
-387 LQFGFINSTIKIVQ
+387 
-401 RICRFNIFPPNICS
+401 
-415 STADFKIDLQLF
+415 DFRIDLQLF

-472 LMGEYFFMRTY
+472 LMGEYFFMRTF

-492 VGLKTDISSES
+492 VGLRTDISPES

-512 TDLFTLLWPLLGI
+512 TDLFTLLWPLFGI
-525 TLVGA
+525 TFVGA
-530 IIGNVAQV
+530 VIGNVAQV

-544 RALSFNFSRIR
+544 RALSFNFSRVQ

-569 NLGKSLAKVGLIAW
+569 NLGKSFAKVGLIGW
-583 VSYIVISKDFFPI
+583 VSYIIISKDFFPI

-611 MNSSFKIFLI
+611 MSSSFKIFLV
-621 VGIILLAISIVDYL
+621 VGIILLAISIVDFL

>member
-1 MKEIIWLRTKKL
+1 MKEAIWLRKKKFK
-13 TAVLIQNPEI
+13 AVLAQKPEI
-23 FFVRIFYKCFFLVSW
+23 FFVRIFYTCLFLISW
-38 ICKSGKNS
+38 IYELNRVS
-46 FVKSVLDVSYRFS
+46 FAKSVLGVFYRLRFS
-59 LFWKGFVEFFIFGKQ
+59 WKRFVEFIFGKF
-74 YVIFSSFSI
+74 YSIFLGSYFAENRV
-83 KCKSSHKFI
+83 SSHNST

-106 TNFVRVPTNLSD
+106 TNFVRVPTTPPD

-124 SHKFIGLQTLCE
+124 SHNST
-136 FLQIYKITNFV
+136 
-147 RVPTNLSDY
+147 
-156 KLCKSSHKFIGLQ
+156 GLQ
-169 TLCEFPQIYRITNF
+169 TLCEFPQFYRITNF
-183 VRVPTNLSDYKLCKS
+183 VRVPTIYVRS
-198 SHKFI
+198 
-203 GLQTLCEFPQI
+203 QTLYEFPQF

-224 TNLSDYKLC
+224 T
-233 KSSHKFIGLQT
+233 T
-244 LCEFL
+244 PP
-249 QFTQDYKLCESSHN
+249 DYKLCESSHN
-263 LQNVVELKSNSDHFS
+263 LQNVVESESNDDHFS
-278 NLNVV
+278 NLNVAV
-283 SLQNQ
+283 LQNKKERFIKQ
-288 QEDFAI
+288 TGI
-294 HPTSFT
+294 STTSFIQQIWWEQNST
-300 FGSLYYLNR
+300 SYTQCVAGKVSRFF
-309 WGQKSISHFLW
+309 SISQRLFF
-320 VVRWV
+320 
-325 LRRIKRFSSNIK
+325 KERFSEI
-337 ELSFK
+337 LF
-342 EKFSGTLLVG
+342 VG

-363 VQDYTEPIDSKL
+363 FRDYSELIDSKR
-375 IEFFNSNSFCYF
+375 IEFFNSNLFFYF
-387 LQFGFINSTIKIVQ
+387 LQSDFINATIEVV
-401 RICRFNIFPPNICS
+401 RNICRFNILPPNVCL
-415 STADFKIDLQLF
+415 STEAADFKIDLQLF

-492 VGLKTDISSES
+492 VGLRTDISSES

-583 VSYIVISKDFFPI
+583 VSYIIISKDFFPI

-734 GVPTVEDRLQARG
+734 GVPTVEDRIQARG

-761 FYRAIATILS
+761 FYRAIAAILS